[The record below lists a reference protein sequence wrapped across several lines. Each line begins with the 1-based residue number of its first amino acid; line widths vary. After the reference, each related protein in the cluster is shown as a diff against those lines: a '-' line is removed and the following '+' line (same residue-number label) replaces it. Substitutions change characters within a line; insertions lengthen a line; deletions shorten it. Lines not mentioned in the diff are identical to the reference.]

1 VQKTIVRRPRFEDPP
16 DSSPGVAFSRSP
28 EPVSAE
34 RSSDSIGNRKDSNPD
49 EQREALLL
57 RIISIASALARSCM
71 SLDDLQMMSHTLQDM
86 CMAAETFSSYS
97 DRPKCTFFGGVRVGA
112 EDENFQLAR
121 ALAAELVR
129 RGFMVITGGGGGIMA
144 AAQQGAGAANSF
156 GLRVDLPFENH
167 PNETI
172 QGDPKLIDYKYFF
185 ARKIGLAKETNAFI
199 VFPGGYG
206 TLDETYEVL
215 TLMQTG
221 KSPIVPLVLMDHP
234 GGNYWQKWKR
244 FVVSDLLENGF
255 ISESDL
261 QLFTTAHAVDTAVEH
276 IAGFYRA
283 VASCRRRGSRIHV
296 TLRQPLSER
305 LLATLNRDLGQL
317 LDEGGIRQ
325 QCGSGLESES
335 DPLPQLIFT
344 PKHQPS
350 DSWRQLLD
358 AINRTA

>member
-1 VQKTIVRRPRFEDPP
+1 M
-16 DSSPGVAFSRSP
+16 S
-28 EPVSAE
+28 VSIE
-34 RSSDSIGNRKDSNPD
+34 RACDAISNRKNSTPD
-49 EQREALLL
+49 EQRESLLL
-57 RIISIASALARSCM
+57 SMINSASVLARSCT
-71 SLDDLQMMSHTLQDM
+71 SLDDLQMMSDTLQDM
-86 CMAAETFSSYS
+86 SLAAETFSSYS

-156 GLRVDLPFENH
+156 GLRIDLPFENH

-172 QGDPKLIDYKYFF
+172 RGDSKLINYKYFF

-255 ISESDL
+255 ISEPDL
-261 QLFTTAHAVDTAVEH
+261 QLFTTANAVDEAADH
-276 IAGFYRA
+276 IADFYRT
-283 VASCRRRGSRIHV
+283 VASCRRRGSSIHV
-296 TLRQPLSER
+296 TLRQPLSDN
-305 LLATLNRDLGQL
+305 LLETLNRDLGHL
-317 LDEGGIRQ
+317 LDNG
-325 QCGSGLESES
+325 CLKSESE
-335 DPLPQLIFT
+335 PVPKLIFT
-344 PKHQPS
+344 PKLQPS
-350 DSWRQLLD
+350 VSWRQLLET
-358 AINRTA
+358 IIRTA